1 MDRWVVPIDRASKN
15 KDMTAKQLSEIAALS
30 PTLKYLLVKAF
41 ACKAKCYIN
50 SLTAVAYF
58 VAYQAVIDQGLR
70 RPRHSA

>member
-1 MDRWVVPIDRASKN
+1 
-15 KDMTAKQLSEIAALS
+15 MTAKQLAEIAALS

-41 ACKAKCYIN
+41 ACKAKCYK
-50 SLTAVAYF
+50 LTPAVAYF